1 MSLPT
6 SPSIYFV
13 VKNDGTVSLMS
24 PNYGGYEMSLFSS
37 KQDPVIGIDGT
48 FTLVQVLDWGGNI
61 ESYDYN
67 DFDFSACV
75 PLIVATNQEEF
86 FMELSKKFFS
96 SSFTLPVDKRIVKF
110 IKASNGNVLLKK
122 LDDTLIT
129 SFTPAQIVVGVAGK
143 PNFFKIQSEAS
154 FDTKHFVLDYAQI
167 NRGLC
172 DPVIYAENFND
183 FLIELSDNFFK
194 TGSSVQE
201 VSVNN
206 FPVEQNKFYKVYDS
220 PQYRGNVY
228 GLTNQSLGLWGNTIW
243 MTQNVFR
250 LDKYGVFQYFNN
262 SHFDNLNGTGQM
274 PTDWS
279 EQRVLD
285 QTKTFMLN
293 GMYVKFTCTKPSYAV
308 DWYHFR
314 IFQDVRTNEVYITYQ
329 SGNNQGVYNVLP
341 ISTLECLDGGFSI
354 SDVPLGLKIE
364 VRNKFF

>member
-6 SPSIYFV
+6 NPYMYFV
-13 VKNDGTVSLMS
+13 VKNDGNVALHSIHYS
-24 PNYGGYEMSLFSS
+24 SEMSLFSS
-37 KQDPVIGIDGT
+37 KQDPIIGLDGA
-48 FTLVQVLDWGGNI
+48 FTLVQVLDWGGNTRG
-61 ESYDYN
+61 YDYN

-75 PLIVATNQEEF
+75 PPIVATNQDEF
-86 FMELSKKFFS
+86 FTELSKNFFS

-110 IKASNGNVLLKK
+110 IKESNGNILLKK

-129 SFTPAQIVVGVAGK
+129 SFTPAQNIVKENNDPYRFRIVSSLTLAEEG
-143 PNFFKIQSEAS
+143 FL
-154 FDTKHFVLDYAQI
+154 LDYRVI
-167 NRGLC
+167 NTGLC
-172 DPVIYAENFND
+172 EPVIYEENID
-183 FLIELSDNFFK
+183 EFLIGLSENFFK
-194 TGSSVQE
+194 TGSSSAQE
-201 VSVNN
+201 VSVTN
-206 FPVEQNKFYKVYDS
+206 FPAQQNKFYKVYDS

-228 GLTNQSLGLWGNTIW
+228 DLTNQSLGSWGNTIW

-262 SHFDNLNGTGQM
+262 QHFDNLNGTGAM

-285 QTKTFMLN
+285 QTKTLMLN
-293 GMYVKFTCTKPSYAV
+293 GMYVKFTCTKPSFAV

-329 SGNNQGVYNVLP
+329 LGNNQGIYNVLP

-364 VRNKFF
+364 IRNKFF

>member
-6 SPSIYFV
+6 NPYMYFV
-13 VKNDGTVSLMS
+13 VKNDGNVSLHS
-24 PNYGGYEMSLFSS
+24 IHYSSEMSLFSS
-37 KQDPVIGIDGT
+37 KQDPVIGLDGA
-48 FTLVQVLDWGGNI
+48 FTLVQVLDWGGYTRG
-61 ESYDYN
+61 YDYDN
-67 DFDFSACV
+67 FDFSACV
-75 PLIVATNQEEF
+75 PPIVATNQVEF
-86 FMELSKKFFS
+86 FAELSKKFFS

-154 FDTKHFVLDYAQI
+154 FDAKHFVLDYAQV

-172 DPVIYAENFND
+172 EPDISAENFND
-183 FLIELSDNFFK
+183 FLIELSDNFFN

-201 VSVNN
+201 VLVTN
-206 FPVEQNKFYKVYDS
+206 FPVQQPNKFFKVYDS

-228 GLTNQSLGLWGNTIW
+228 GLTNQSLGSWGNTIW

-285 QTKTFMLN
+285 QTKTLMLN

-364 VRNKFF
+364 IRNKFF